1 MMRIFLCSLNFCIVI
16 HWSLVKYL
24 GKVISL
30 KIILRIYSL
39 LNLTESECKSLK
51 QLIQHKDLVSQ
62 KAGKGNTRKLLLN
75 CENYLKGMK
84 PFVSDNSKFIPFIID
99 KRKLLN
105 CIFNL
110 KKELK
115 EHFKTNENN
124 NKISEDEFS
133 NICPIGTG
141 PGILYRLPKV
151 DKIVIA
157 NIPKL

>member
-1 MMRIFLCSLNFCIVI
+1 M
-16 HWSLVKYL
+16 
-24 GKVISL
+24 
-30 KIILRIYSL
+30 
-39 LNLTESECKSLK
+39 KS
-51 QLIQHKDLVSQ
+51 
-62 KAGKGNTRKLLLN
+62 
-75 CENYLKGMK
+75 
-84 PFVSDNSKFIPFIID
+84 FVSDNSKFIPFIID
-99 KRKLLN
+99 ESKLLN